1 MADGGRR
8 FRLVLAGITV
18 AGLAWR
24 VIYVM
29 AWRRHAVVWGDAFY
43 YHHGAN
49 LLADGHGFIEP
60 VDYLLQ
66 HIRVEAADHP
76 PVYLLYL
83 TAFTLVGL
91 RTVTAH
97 LLASCLIGAATIA
110 VTGLAGRAIAGAR
123 VGLIAAS
130 LVAVYPNI
138 WSEDT
143 MLQSE
148 TFALLAVS
156 TTVLL
161 AYRYW
166 QRPSLARAAA
176 LGATVGLAALSRA
189 ELLLLSVLVIVPLVL
204 LASALTRAARARHLA
219 LAAVVCVGVVAPW
232 VGYNLSRFEKPVY
245 LSSGFEITLA
255 SGTCDRTYYGEAI
268 GYWSI
273 YCVTDILDRRGLTLT
288 NSDESTRA
296 AAYKEESLDYIG
308 NHLDRLPA
316 VLLARWG
323 RITGLYRPLQQ
334 AGFDIFP
341 EGRDRWVA
349 YTSLAGYYVL
359 AVLSVFGFRV
369 LRRRRIPVFPLVAP
383 IATVFVSVTL
393 TFAQNRYRASAEGV
407 LCLLAAVAID
417 AGIGFIGRA
426 RADDTRARESGQPIE
441 RELVATTG

>member
-1 MADGGRR
+1 MAEGGRR
-8 FRLVLAGITV
+8 FRLALAAITV
-18 AGLAWR
+18 VGLAWR

-29 AWRRHAVVWGDAFY
+29 VSRRHAFVWGDAFY
-43 YHHGAN
+43 YHNGAN

-60 VDYLLQ
+60 ADYLLKNVK
-66 HIRVEAADHP
+66 VEAADHP
-76 PVYLLYL
+76 PIYMLYL
-83 TAFTLVGL
+83 TAFTVVGL
-91 RTVTAH
+91 RSATAH

-123 VGLIAAS
+123 VGLIAAA
-130 LVAVYPNI
+130 LVAIYPNI

-148 TFALLAVS
+148 TVALLAVA

-166 QRPSLARAAA
+166 HRPSLARAAA
-176 LGATVGLAALSRA
+176 LGAVVGLAALSRA
-189 ELLLLSVLVIVPLVL
+189 ELLLLSVLVIAPLVL
-204 LASALTRAARARHLA
+204 LATSLTRAARARHLA
-219 LAAVVCVGVVAPW
+219 LAAVVCVGVLAPW

-268 GYWSI
+268 GYWNI
-273 YCVTDILDRRGLTLT
+273 YCVTDILDHRGLTLT

-296 AAYKEESLDYIG
+296 AVYKDESVTYIR

-334 AGFDIFP
+334 AGFDVFP
-341 EGRDRWVA
+341 EGRDKWVA
-349 YTSLAGYYVL
+349 YTSLGNYYVL
-359 AVLSVFGFRV
+359 AVLAVFGVRT
-369 LRRRRIPVFPLVAP
+369 LRRRHIPVFPLIAP
-383 IATVFVSVTL
+383 IVTVFVSVTL

-417 AGIGFIGRA
+417 AAIGFIARA
-426 RADDTRARESGQPIE
+426 RREDTPVESPQPPP
-441 RELVATTG
+441 RELVTAAG